1 MKLIE
6 YPDRDML
13 MIDLAQALVGE
24 LNECLLVH
32 KHASF
37 AVPGGTTP
45 GPVFDNLCAADIDW
59 ARVHVMPTDE
69 RWVDEGSDR
78 SNARLIKSRLLTN
91 RAEKAVFVPF
101 FSEGEQAQAAMPGLA
116 DRLAPELPL
125 SLLLLGMGADMHT
138 ASLFPDAPELS
149 EALTTSAPTLALQ
162 PEGQETRV
170 TLTARVLEAA
180 MSTHV
185 LITGTDKREAL
196 ERAQDLSKEEAPIN
210 TVLPNA
216 TVHWAP

>member
-1 MKLIE
+1 MKFIE

-24 LNECLLVH
+24 LNDCLLVH
-32 KHASF
+32 DHASF

-45 GPVFDNLCAADIDW
+45 GPVFDSLCAADIDW

-69 RWVDEGSDR
+69 RWVGEDSDR

-101 FSEGEQAQAAMPGLA
+101 YSEGEEAEAAMPGLGE
-116 DRLAPELPL
+116 RLAPELPI

-138 ASLFPDAPELS
+138 ASLFPGAPELA
-149 EALTTSAPTLALQ
+149 EALSTDAPTMAIQ

-170 TLTARVLEAA
+170 TLTAKVLEAA

-185 LITGTDKREAL
+185 LITGNDKRDAL
-196 ERAQDLSKEEAPIN
+196 KRAQGKSKEEAPIN
-210 TVLPNA
+210 TVLANA